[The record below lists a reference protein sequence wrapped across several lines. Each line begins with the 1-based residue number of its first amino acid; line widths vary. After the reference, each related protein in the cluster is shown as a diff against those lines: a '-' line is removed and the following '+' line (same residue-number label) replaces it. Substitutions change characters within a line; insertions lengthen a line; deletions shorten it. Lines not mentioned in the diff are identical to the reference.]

1 MTAARARRARD
12 ETADADPPRALLL
25 GEAPSRLGDRYWHFP
40 LSGRPAEVLCSL
52 AGIDPDPDGTRYG
65 RWYWPLREAFDLANV
80 LERYPGPQGTGAAFP
95 LAAAREAVAR
105 LDLDRYPA
113 VVCLG
118 QRVAGVVGAPNAW
131 HQWSTDGRLV
141 AIPHPSG
148 LNRLLNDQVQRA
160 LCRVTLSLARA
171 KASAAGLE
179 VEP

>member
-1 MTAARARRARD
+1 MTAADRAEGDRP
-12 ETADADPPRALLL
+12 TRALLL
-25 GEAPSRLGDRYWHFP
+25 GEAPSRHGDRYWQFP

-65 RWYWPLREAFDLANV
+65 RWYWPLREAFDVANV

-95 LAAAREAVAR
+95 LADARAALAR
-105 LDLDRYPA
+105 LELDGYPA

-118 QRVAGVVGAPNAW
+118 QRVAAVVGAPNAW
-131 HQWSTDGRLV
+131 HEWSPDGRLV
-141 AIPHPSG
+141 TIPHPSG
-148 LNRLLNDQVQRA
+148 LNRLLNEPVQRS

-171 KASAAGLE
+171 KASAAALE